1 MADTAVH
8 VMITGRVQGVWYRG
22 WTIQEAS
29 LRGLTGWVRN
39 RGSGCVE
46 ALFQGKQAE
55 KGICQSIE
63 RVNSLNQSD
72 VIILD
77 RGGGSIEDLWC
88 FNLQSVARANFNSE
102 IPLISA
108 IGHETDFTISD
119 FVADYRAPTPSIA
132 AEIISESHVEL
143 NPKIN
148 SYYEELVNGM
158 NSSLKEL
165 SGEVNHFKEL
175 LKHPKEKLIQINQ
188 KIDQQHLR
196 IKRSIEVY
204 LLEIQALFRQELEN
218 LLRISPL
225 ATTIKDQER
234 NNLLKNRLMN
244 AVLENIQKAEINT
257 GKLVATLEAVS
268 PLGVLGRGYSIITSE
283 TTGKVIR
290 KKSQVR
296 IGEKIKALLGEGKIQ
311 AKVIK
316 KLDEE

>member
-1 MADTAVH
+1 MNLT
-8 VMITGRVQGVWYRG
+8 IIPTSVQGESSSKE
-22 WTIQEAS
+22 IS
-29 LRGLTGWVRN
+29 LAIKY
-39 RGSGCVE
+39 GSDLPKAQVLVL
-46 ALFQGKQAE
+46 A
-55 KGICQSIE
+55 
-63 RVNSLNQSD
+63 
-72 VIILD
+72 
-77 RGGGSIEDLWC
+77 RGGGSMEDLWG
-88 FNLQSVARANFNSE
+88 FNTEIVARAISE
-102 IPLISA
+102 TQIPVVSA

-268 PLGVLGRGYSIITSE
+268 PLGVLGRGYSIITSV

>member
-1 MADTAVH
+1 M
-8 VMITGRVQGVWYRG
+8 
-22 WTIQEAS
+22 
-29 LRGLTGWVRN
+29 
-39 RGSGCVE
+39 
-46 ALFQGKQAE
+46 
-55 KGICQSIE
+55 
-63 RVNSLNQSD
+63 
-72 VIILD
+72 
-77 RGGGSIEDLWC
+77 EDLWG
-88 FNLQSVARANFNSE
+88 FNTEIVARAISE
-102 IPLISA
+102 TQIPVISA

-188 KIDQQHLR
+188 KIDQKHLR

>member
-1 MADTAVH
+1 M
-8 VMITGRVQGVWYRG
+8 
-22 WTIQEAS
+22 S
-29 LRGLTGWVRN
+29 
-39 RGSGCVE
+39 
-46 ALFQGKQAE
+46 
-55 KGICQSIE
+55 
-63 RVNSLNQSD
+63 
-72 VIILD
+72 
-77 RGGGSIEDLWC
+77 
-88 FNLQSVARANFNSE
+88 
-102 IPLISA
+102 
-108 IGHETDFTISD
+108 
-119 FVADYRAPTPSIA
+119 
-132 AEIISESHVEL
+132 
-143 NPKIN
+143 
-148 SYYEELVNGM
+148 
-158 NSSLKEL
+158 
-165 SGEVNHFKEL
+165 
-175 LKHPKEKLIQINQ
+175 
-188 KIDQQHLR
+188 QQHLR

>member
-1 MADTAVH
+1 
-8 VMITGRVQGVWYRG
+8 
-22 WTIQEAS
+22 
-29 LRGLTGWVRN
+29 
-39 RGSGCVE
+39 
-46 ALFQGKQAE
+46 
-55 KGICQSIE
+55 
-63 RVNSLNQSD
+63 
-72 VIILD
+72 
-77 RGGGSIEDLWC
+77 
-88 FNLQSVARANFNSE
+88 
-102 IPLISA
+102 
-108 IGHETDFTISD
+108 
-119 FVADYRAPTPSIA
+119 
-132 AEIISESHVEL
+132 
-143 NPKIN
+143 
-148 SYYEELVNGM
+148 
-158 NSSLKEL
+158 LKEL

-204 LLEIQALFRQELEN
+204 LLEIQALFRKELEN